1 METVRLRDDEGV
13 LLLRLGAVG
22 DVIRTLPCLARL
34 RESLPRVRIGWVVE
48 PSAARL
54 LPGPPWLDR
63 TLIFPRNSLGLGQ
76 LFRRPKAGTRA
87 LIRFLSELR
96 SFDARLAL
104 DFQGTAKSAILALI
118 SGAPMRLGFD
128 RTGSRE
134 GSFLL
139 STSRIRPSS
148 PRLNRVW
155 KNLEL
160 LAPLGLPE
168 SMPKFPFA
176 TAPGSPAVKIFLS
189 ELHGRTRIVVHA
201 GTSARQAHKRW
212 PAESFARLVSL
223 MAREGFAPILTWGP
237 GESPLVGRIQRLSS
251 DAAILAPPTEL
262 PEMCELIAGCHLFVG
277 NDTGPMHLAWSQGI
291 PVVVLFGS
299 TDPLINGPLGLGHRV
314 LAPAWSDG
322 APFPLRG
329 DPRVIHRIE
338 PEQVLEAVLELLP
351 PRARRGD
358 LAPVP

>member
-1 METVRLRDDEGV
+1 MDNVQLRDNEGV
-13 LLLRLGAVG
+13 LILRLGAVG

-48 PSAARL
+48 ASAARL

-63 TLIFPRNSLGLGQ
+63 TMIFPRHSFKLGQ
-76 LFRRPKAGTRA
+76 VFGSPVAVSRA
-87 LIRFLSELR
+87 LSRFLSELR
-96 SFDARLAL
+96 SFDARLTL
-104 DFQGTAKSAILALI
+104 DFQGTAKSAILALL

-128 RTGSRE
+128 RAGSRE

-139 STSRIRPSS
+139 STRRIGPSS
-148 PRLNRVW
+148 PRLNRVR

-168 SMPKFPFA
+168 STPKFPLA
-176 TAPGSPAVKIFLS
+176 SAPESPAVRTLLA
-189 ELHGRTRIVVHA
+189 ELRGRTRVVVHA

-237 GESPLVGRIQRLSS
+237 GERPLVDRIQKLSS
-251 DAAILAPPTEL
+251 DTAVLAPPTEL

-299 TDPLINGPLGLGHRV
+299 TDPLINGPLGPGHRV
-314 LAPAWSDG
+314 LAPAWSEG
-322 APFPLRG
+322 PPFPVRG
-329 DPRVIHRIE
+329 DPK
-338 PEQVLEAVLELLP
+338 P
-351 PRARRGD
+351 
-358 LAPVP
+358 